1 MALKSSKMS
10 VYSTIL
16 SQKQQSAK
24 LLAIL
29 IDPDKEQAY
38 RSLLS
43 ELNHADLILVG
54 GSTGGN
60 IEPCIAALRAHTDA
74 PLVIFPGN
82 VAQFSPNADALLFLT
97 LLNARTADMLIDPHV
112 QMAMPI
118 LQSGIES
125 IPMGYILID
134 GGRKSS
140 VEKVSHCTPIP
151 QDEVDRIV
159 STAVA
164 GQLLGKQLIYLE
176 AGSGAK
182 ARVSTDIIRAHITH
196 GSTVTY
202 KVHCVRYLP
211 PKVLVAAV
219 IACIS
224 ACAVTSAKVSVRL
237 CPRPTTCP
245 SATITH
251 PTGTSPIAKA
261 FCASANAIVI

>member
-1 MALKSSKMS
+1 
-10 VYSTIL
+10 
-16 SQKQQSAK
+16 
-24 LLAIL
+24 
-29 IDPDKEQAY
+29 
-38 RSLLS
+38 
-43 ELNHADLILVG
+43 VG

-182 ARVSTDIIRAHITH
+182 ARVSTDIIRA
-196 GSTVTY
+196 
-202 KVHCVRYLP
+202 VRAQLQVP
-211 PKVLVAAV
+211 LIVGGGICTPEAMLQAFDAGADIVV
-219 IACIS
+219 IGNHFEQ
-224 ACAVTSAKVSVRL
+224 
-237 CPRPTTCP
+237 
-245 SATITH
+245 H
-251 PTGTSPIAKA
+251 PDEMGDFIRIKREHYGE
-261 FCASANAIVI
+261 

>member
-1 MALKSSKMS
+1 M
-10 VYSTIL
+10 
-16 SQKQQSAK
+16 
-24 LLAIL
+24 LAIL

-38 RSLLS
+38 RQLLS
-43 ELNHADLILVG
+43 KLNYADLVLVG

-159 STAVA
+159 ATAVA

-182 ARVSTDIIRAHITH
+182 ARVSTDIIRA
-196 GSTVTY
+196 
-202 KVHCVRYLP
+202 VRAQLQVP
-211 PKVLVAAV
+211 LIVGGGICTPEAMLQAFDAGADIVV
-219 IACIS
+219 IGNHFEQ
-224 ACAVTSAKVSVRL
+224 
-237 CPRPTTCP
+237 
-245 SATITH
+245 H
-251 PTGTSPIAKA
+251 PDEMGDFIRIKREHYGE
-261 FCASANAIVI
+261 